1 VLKQERKINK
11 PEMLISFMTNDKENF
26 EDNQKNPA
34 AMINSIDFRNSLN
47 GKIFVSF
54 IQSFDR
60 TNACD
65 YLEFVNL
72 DCSFCMK
79 FWLSK
84 ILRKKHSKQYG
95 NNFFRY
101 KCAVCRQRKF
111 R

>member
-1 VLKQERKINK
+1 
-11 PEMLISFMTNDKENF
+11 MLISFLTNDKGNF
-26 EDNQKNPA
+26 EDNQKKA
-34 AMINSIDFRNSLN
+34 AILIDPNGFRNSPN
-47 GKIFVSF
+47 DKNFVSF
-54 IQSFDR
+54 IQAFDK

-65 YLEFVNL
+65 FLDFVNL

-101 KCAVCRQRKF
+101 KCAVCRHRKF
-111 R
+111 K

>member
-1 VLKQERKINK
+1 
-11 PEMLISFMTNDKENF
+11 
-26 EDNQKNPA
+26 
-34 AMINSIDFRNSLN
+34 
-47 GKIFVSF
+47 
-54 IQSFDR
+54 
-60 TNACD
+60 
-65 YLEFVNL
+65 VNL